1 MRRKMNMRK
10 YDVAAMDVVRFE
22 ATAAEILTGT
32 DPDEPVDCGSLPC
45 RGEDQT
51 PIILSD

>member
-1 MRRKMNMRK
+1 MRK

-32 DPDEPVDCGSLPC
+32 DPENPEDPDCGSLPC

>member
-1 MRRKMNMRK
+1 MRK

-32 DPDEPVDCGSLPC
+32 DPDPEPVDCGSLPC